1 MVEVKNLYKSFG
13 EKELFEACSFSLGAR
28 DRLGLVGPNGSG
40 KTTLLRMIAGEEPP
54 DRGEIF
60 IRKGAQ
66 IGFLSQEVSGHLQ
79 DPLIDVVMNGI
90 HILAAM
96 EDKMRLLHEEISE
109 AKDPKELEPLV
120 RAYSQLEE
128 RFAHQGGYTLAAQAE
143 AILMGLGFS
152 KEDGQRPAREFSGG
166 WQMRIALAK
175 MLLAH
180 PDLLLLDE
188 PTNHLDLPSLLW
200 LENFL
205 DDYPGA
211 IVLVSHD
218 RDFLNRVVTRIG
230 SIEEKKVILYPGNY
244 DDYFEA
250 RQRKNALRKA
260 AWENQRKEMERTE
273 RFIER
278 FRYQAAKAQQVQ
290 SRIKAL
296 EKRERLEWVEDS
308 KTIRFSFPQPERSGR
323 IVVRMQKVH
332 KSYEAQKVYAG
343 LDLTLSRGEK
353 VAVVGPNGAG
363 KSTLLKL
370 MAKAIEPDQ
379 GIIEWGHNVQVA
391 YYAQHQM
398 ELLDPSKTVWEEIG
412 ELAKDESISFLRGL
426 LGAFLFSGDE
436 VHKKVS
442 VLSGGE
448 KSRLVLAKMLM
459 RPANL
464 ILMDEPTNHLD
475 LAARQ
480 VLERALREYQGT
492 LCFITHDRHLINAVA
507 NQVIEVVSGTIT
519 RYPGNYDDY
528 LHKKGLEKENPQ
540 AVAESPSSEKPESR
554 EAPVRKD
561 KLQRRLEAE
570 ARNRRYRET
579 LELRKR
585 MEEIER
591 QLSLA
596 TEELEALTAK
606 LADPGVYRRGESI
619 PDLLKSRASA
629 SKRVEALTQ
638 EWEAL
643 AEALEAKE
651 ENW

>member
-1 MVEVKNLYKSFG
+1 MVEVKNLHKSFG
-13 EKELFEACSFSLGAR
+13 EKVLFEACSFFLGAR
-28 DRLGLVGPNGSG
+28 DRLGLIGPNGSG
-40 KTTLLRMIAGEEPP
+40 KTTLLRMIAGEESP
-54 DRGEIF
+54 DQGEIL

-66 IGFLSQEVSGHLQ
+66 IGFLSQEVSGNLEN
-79 DPLIDVVMNGI
+79 PLIDVVMTGI
-90 HILAAM
+90 HFLAAM
-96 EDKMRLLHEEISE
+96 EDKMRLLREEISE
-109 AKDPKELEPLV
+109 ARDPKDLERLAK
-120 RAYSQLEE
+120 AYSQLEE
-128 RFAHQGGYTLAAQAE
+128 RFAHQGGYTLAAQAKG
-143 AILMGLGFS
+143 ILMGLGFS
-152 KEDGQRPAREFSGG
+152 EGDLGRPAREFSGG

-175 MLLAH
+175 ILLAH

-218 RDFLNRVVTRIG
+218 RDFLNRVVSRIG
-230 SIEEKKVILYPGNY
+230 SIEGKKVILYPGNY
-244 DDYFEA
+244 DDYLVAHE
-250 RQRKNALRKA
+250 RKNALLRA
-260 AWENQRKEMERTE
+260 AWENQRKQMEKTE

-278 FRYQAAKAQQVQ
+278 FRYQAAKAKQVQ

-296 EKRERLEWVEDS
+296 EKQDRLEWVEDQR
-308 KTIRFSFPQPERSGR
+308 TIRFAFPQPERSGR
-323 IVVRMQKVH
+323 IVVRMQGIH
-332 KSYEAQKVYAG
+332 KSYGAQKVYDG

-363 KSTLLKL
+363 KSTLLRL
-370 MAKAIEPDQ
+370 MAKVIEPDQ
-379 GIIEWGHNVQVA
+379 GIIEWGHRVQVA

-398 ELLDPSKTVWEEIG
+398 ELLDPSKTVWEEIL

-426 LGAFLFSGDE
+426 LGAFLFSGDD

-448 KSRLVLAKMLM
+448 KSRLVLAKMLL

-480 VLERALREYQGT
+480 VLERALREYEGT
-492 LCFITHDRHLINAVA
+492 LCIITHDRHLINAVA
-507 NQVIEVVSGTIT
+507 NQVIEVVAGKIT
-519 RYPGNYDDY
+519 RYPGNYDDFLY
-528 LHKKGLEKENPQ
+528 KKGLEKKPQ
-540 AVAESPSSEKPESR
+540 EAMELPPSEKPQGHQ
-554 EAPVRKD
+554 APARKD
-561 KLQRRLEAE
+561 KLQKRLEAE

-591 QLSLA
+591 ELNLA

-606 LADPGVYRRGESI
+606 LADPEVYRRGESI
-619 PDLLKSRASA
+619 PDLLKGRAAA
-629 SKRVEALTQ
+629 SKTVEILTQ

-651 ENW
+651 EN